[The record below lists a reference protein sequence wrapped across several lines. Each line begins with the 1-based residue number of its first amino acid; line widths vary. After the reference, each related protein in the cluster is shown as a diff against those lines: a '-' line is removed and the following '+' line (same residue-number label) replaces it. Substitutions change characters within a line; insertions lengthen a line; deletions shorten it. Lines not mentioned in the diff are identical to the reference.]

1 MRDVTLS
8 HASLIRAG
16 RGHPI
21 MVDGQPTQ
29 GTRVLWTGPRFF
41 TTMQIPI
48 VRGREI
54 VESDR
59 QGTLPVAVV
68 SELFAR
74 TNFGDAD
81 PIGRRIEI
89 GGSLRSAASRSS
101 SRLSESRPTP
111 DTAG

>member
-1 MRDVTLS
+1 MPIFDADSSECAWRRER
-8 HASLIRAG
+8 HAVARSLIRAG
-16 RGHPI
+16 RSHPVT
-21 MVDGQPTQ
+21 VDGQPTA

-54 VESDR
+54 ADTDR

-74 TNFGDAD
+74 TNFGEG
-81 PIGRRIEI
+81 IR
-89 GGSLRSAASRSS
+89 
-101 SRLSESRPTP
+101 
-111 DTAG
+111 

>member
-1 MRDVTLS
+1 RS
-8 HASLIRAG
+8 
-16 RGHPI
+16 HPI
-21 MVDGQPTQ
+21 TVGGQPADR

-48 VRGREI
+48 LRGREI

-59 QGTLPVAVV
+59 QGSQPVAVV

-89 GGSLRSAASRSS
+89 GGSIKVAGQPLVLEIVGIAA
-101 SRLSESRPTP
+101 
-111 DTAG
+111 TARYGGLKREAPPVVY